1 MLRLTLPLRIMLA
14 CVVFAVLGL
23 LVFSYVRRVDC
34 SNIQRSASC
43 SRILFVGNS
52 YTFVND
58 LPHTFA
64 ALAKAG
70 RHTVEIGMAAE
81 GGSTLSDHAGS
92 PQTLSVLQSSKW
104 DFVILQEQSQLP
116 SLEPY
121 RIASMYPAARL
132 LVRRIRAGGATPLF
146 FLTWAHRDGW
156 PEYDLNGY
164 EPMQLQITQAYVGI
178 AQELGVRIA
187 PVGQAWRVARRQ
199 HPALDL
205 WQADG
210 SHPNEQGTY
219 LAACVFYATLF
230 GQSPEGLTYTADLP
244 KETAHLLQF

>member
-14 CVVFAVLGL
+14 CVVFTVLGL
-23 LVFSYVRRVDC
+23 LVFRYIRKVDC
-34 SNIQRSASC
+34 SNIPRSASC

-92 PQTLSVLQSSKW
+92 PQTLSVLQSPKW

-164 EPMQLQITQAYVGI
+164 EPMQLQITQAYVSI
-178 AQELGVRIA
+178 AQELGVRIV

-199 HPALDL
+199 HPALE
-205 WQADG
+205 G
-210 SHPNEQGTY
+210 HRK
-219 LAACVFYATLF
+219 AAEIRMNYDVV
-230 GQSPEGLTYTADLP
+230 
-244 KETAHLLQF
+244 